1 MATDGRPSA
10 AGLAP
15 HGRAG
20 RDLRAATLVGA
31 ALAVL
36 VVAGLWWQPGFVAVV
51 AVAAVIAVWELAHA
65 LGERGIRVPVIPVLL
80 GAVLMVVAGYV
91 GGAEALVVALA
102 LTVVAICVWRLGE
115 RDVGYVRDVTAG
127 VFVALYV
134 PFLAGFAT
142 VLLRPEDGQWRVIAV
157 LAVAVASD
165 TGGYLSG
172 VLVGRHPIAPTVSP
186 KKSWEGFGGSV
197 VLGSAAG
204 VAGVVLLLGGTWW
217 AGLVLG
223 LAGVVAATLGDLGE
237 SMLKRDLGIKDM
249 SSLLPGHGGL
259 MDRVDSLVTTLPIG
273 WLVLTALV
281 EVA

>member
-1 MATDGRPSA
+1 MARDGKPSA
-10 AGLAP
+10 AGLAE

-31 ALAVL
+31 ALGVL
-36 VVAGLWWQPGFVAVV
+36 VIAGLWWQPGFVAVV
-51 AVAAVIAVWELAHA
+51 TVAVVIAVWELAHA
-65 LGERGIRVPVIPVLL
+65 LGERGIRVPLVPVVL
-80 GAVLMVVAGYV
+80 GSVLMVVAGYV
-91 GGAEALVVALA
+91 GGPETLVVALG
-102 LTVVAICVWRLGE
+102 LTVVAIWVWRVGE
-115 RDVGYVRDVTAG
+115 RDPGYLRDVTAG

-142 VLLRPEDGQWRVIAV
+142 VLLRPDDGQWRVIAV
-157 LAVAVASD
+157 LVVVVASD
-165 TGGYLSG
+165 TGGYLAG
-172 VLVGRHPIAPTVSP
+172 VLVGRHPMAPTVSP

-197 VLGSAAG
+197 MLGSAAG
-204 VAGVVLLLGGTWW
+204 VGAVVLLLEGTWW

-223 LAGVVAATLGDLGE
+223 LTGVVAATLGDLGE
-237 SMLKRDLGIKDM
+237 SMLKRDLQIKDM

-259 MDRVDSLVTTLPIG
+259 MDRVDSLVTTLPVG

>member
-1 MATDGRPSA
+1 
-10 AGLAP
+10 
-15 HGRAG
+15 
-20 RDLRAATLVGA
+20 
-31 ALAVL
+31 
-36 VVAGLWWQPGFVAVV
+36 
-51 AVAAVIAVWELAHA
+51 
-65 LGERGIRVPVIPVLL
+65 
-80 GAVLMVVAGYV
+80 VLMVVAGYL
-91 GGAEALVVALA
+91 GGPETLVVALA
-102 LTVVAICVWRLGE
+102 LTVVAIWVWRLGE
-115 RDVGYVRDVTAG
+115 RDAGYVRDVTAG

-157 LAVAVASD
+157 LLVVVASD
-165 TGGYLSG
+165 TGGYLAG
-172 VLVGRHPIAPTVSP
+172 VLVGRHLMAPTVSP

-204 VAGVVLLLGGTWW
+204 VATVMVLLDGTWW
-217 AGLVLG
+217 AGLVFG

-237 SMLKRDLGIKDM
+237 SMLKRDLQIKDM

-259 MDRVDSLVTTLPIG
+259 MDRVDSLLTTLPVG